1 MLRSFR
7 GEGGNAGRR
16 VNVRS
21 GSISS
26 NNHGLHHAH
35 DSFCQKRHSYAF
47 QDDKM
52 VKNFITIWISPSYTL
67 YLVLQYTIPH
77 IIISSEFLL

>member
-1 MLRSFR
+1 MKLIILYTFLRSFR

-52 VKNFITIWISPSYTL
+52 VKILLDYG
-67 YLVLQYTIPH
+67 
-77 IIISSEFLL
+77 FLHPTF

>member
-52 VKNFITIWISPSYTL
+52 VRTARKVIYCEMN
-67 YLVLQYTIPH
+67 
-77 IIISSEFLL
+77 IICN